1 MNQYIRPICL
11 PDVTDQTRETFEGKT
26 AKVIGWGYQSLDTTH
41 FNPLP
46 KKLKQLEVEV
56 LDNKVDRNFYFCK
69 SYYNETNYFSAIF
82 LAKHLIMNNKFVLRR
97 RLVKDANK
105 NRKKGSIFFQHVF

>member
-56 LDNKVDRNFYFCK
+56 LDNKVDNRNFLF
-69 SYYNETNYFSAIF
+69 FRLGFPF
-82 LAKHLIMNNKFVLRR
+82 LHYLIQ
-97 RLVKDANK
+97 
-105 NRKKGSIFFQHVF
+105 I